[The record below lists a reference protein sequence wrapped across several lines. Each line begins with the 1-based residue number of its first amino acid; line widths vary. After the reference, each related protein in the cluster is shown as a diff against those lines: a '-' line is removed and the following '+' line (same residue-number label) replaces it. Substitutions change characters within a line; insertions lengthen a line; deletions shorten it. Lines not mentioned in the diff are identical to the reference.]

1 MKTDKQQ
8 VATTGIIS
16 SSSVPT
22 TTNSS
27 TLTKTECLGSRMA
40 PGGAVV
46 CLYLKSFFF

>member
-8 VATTGIIS
+8 VASTSLVSCPSILPAT
-16 SSSVPT
+16 T

-27 TLTKTECLGSRMA
+27 TLTKNECLGSRNA

-46 CLYLKSFFF
+46 CGNF